1 MSRNLQFA
9 KQPTI
14 QIIEEKVSETV
25 KDDRAK
31 EISDK
36 VEKLKNRKKTQL
48 PDLNVDKIL
57 SPTELLDQKLKSG
70 EITKY
75 CI

>member
-1 MSRNLQFA
+1 MKKWQLFVYTNLL
-9 KQPTI
+9 KL
-14 QIIEEKVSETV
+14 
-25 KDDRAK
+25 
-31 EISDK
+31 
-36 VEKLKNRKKTQL
+36 EKLKNRKKTQL

>member
-1 MSRNLQFA
+1 MYKDIVNLFDNHILSNSNESQVNL
-9 KQPTI
+9 KL
-14 QIIEEKVSETV
+14 
-25 KDDRAK
+25 
-31 EISDK
+31 
-36 VEKLKNRKKTQL
+36 EKLKNRKKTQL

-57 SPTELLDQKLKSG
+57 SPSELLDQKLKSG